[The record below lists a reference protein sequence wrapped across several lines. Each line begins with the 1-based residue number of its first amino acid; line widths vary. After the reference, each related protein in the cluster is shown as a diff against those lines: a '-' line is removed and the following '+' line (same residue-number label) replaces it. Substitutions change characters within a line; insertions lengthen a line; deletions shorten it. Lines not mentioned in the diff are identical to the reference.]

1 MSHTNSTTNYA
12 LPQFLTS
19 DKPAW
24 LTDINNAFSDI
35 DTAIYNAQT
44 KADTAFN
51 DAGNAQ
57 SNATTAINDAAAADA
72 KGSGALA
79 SIEAAF
85 DPTTIYSV
93 GAKVI
98 YNSLLYRCTVAVV
111 TPGPWTGS
119 DNWERITV
127 DSLISTTDSKI
138 GSLTSLST
146 TDKTS
151 AVNAINEVNG
161 GLGNLAALVTPAYLS
176 TITPGANISVS
187 SNTSY
192 RIGKLVVLNCI
203 LKVTGNLANN
213 ATILSNIPK
222 NDVNA
227 PIRFLRVVGSDVY
240 YGHDDNAGGFNID
253 ANATSLTMFGPL
265 SASAGSPKYLF
276 VNLAYICSI
285 AP

>member
-1 MSHTNSTTNYA
+1 MSHTNSTTNYG
-12 LPQFLTS
+12 LPQFLTG

-35 DTAIYNAQT
+35 DTAVYNAQT
-44 KADTAFN
+44 KANTAFT

-57 SNATTAINDAAAADA
+57 IDATTAINDAAAADA

-79 SIEAAF
+79 SIEVTF

-98 YNSLLYRCTVAVV
+98 YNSLLYRCIVAVT

-127 DSLISTTDSKI
+127 DSLISTSDSKI

-151 AVNAINEVNG
+151 IVNAVNEVNG
-161 GLGNLAALVTPAYLS
+161 SIGNLSQLTTANKSSIVGAINSFLPRVVYSEKNWANTHSFATPNDTAFMLYTDS
-176 TITPGANISVS
+176 DTSVAKVRIFNNNQASIFNISGSSITGVTYANGTLTVS
-187 SNTSY
+187 VTNRGLVAV
-192 RIGKLVVLNCI
+192 RII
-203 LKVTGNLANN
+203 
-213 ATILSNIPK
+213 
-222 NDVNA
+222 
-227 PIRFLRVVGSDVY
+227 
-240 YGHDDNAGGFNID
+240 
-253 ANATSLTMFGPL
+253 
-265 SASAGSPKYLF
+265 
-276 VNLAYICSI
+276 
-285 AP
+285 